1 MLNIIQRFT
10 DSQGWKFGRL
20 DGNTNVAA
28 RQQLVDSFNSDDSY
42 YGMLMTTRT
51 GGVGLNLTGADR
63 IILYD
68 PDWNPQ
74 TDAQARER
82 AWRFG
87 QEREVTIYRLIA
99 AGTVEEKI
107 YQRQIFKTALS
118 NRILQDPRQ
127 RRLFSQKDLKDL
139 FSLRV
144 DGGSVI
150 SGSEGLTETGQLTK
164 GEGYLDPDEVG
175 PEGDAS
181 ATNSNDDG
189 ETMQSVLRSKG
200 LAGVFD
206 HAVVESNVS
215 TKSTTVKEME
225 ENAKKVAQAAVGAL
239 RASVAGHDVYT
250 PTWTGSEET
259 QVGRFGENRPNG
271 GTSLVGMGRG
281 AVAAGVSSMGS
292 RDATLASSSS
302 SLLASIRQRN
312 EDVAAAGNN
321 GSTTTT
327 SSTKEYTALL
337 HRISD
342 FVRRKGPTT
351 DELLNEF
358 SSIKSYDA
366 AVFRR
371 LLKSVASIQNGRWRL
386 KRP

>member
-28 RQQLVDSFNSDDSY
+28 RQHLVDSFNSDESY

-87 QEREVTIYRLIA
+87 QEREVTIYRLIS

-139 FSLRV
+139 FTLKV
-144 DGGSVI
+144 DTGSVI
-150 SGSEGLTETGQLTK
+150 AGSEGLTETGRLTK
-164 GEGYLDPDEVG
+164 GEGYVDPDL
-175 PEGDAS
+175 
-181 ATNSNDDG
+181 ATRDDEKPAAINSDDG

-206 HAVVESNVS
+206 HELVESNRPSNKDSVR
-215 TKSTTVKEME
+215 EME
-225 ENAKKVAQAAVGAL
+225 ENAKKVARAAVGAL
-239 RASVAGHDVYT
+239 RASVEGHEAFT

-259 QVGRFGENRPNG
+259 QYGRFGENRP
-271 GTSLVGMGRG
+271 LKVGFTAKGLQST
-281 AVAAGVSSMGS
+281 AGVSS
-292 RDATLASSSS
+292 ATPTDGTLKSSS
-302 SLLASIRQRN
+302 SLLASIRQQKTDAIAEAN
-312 EDVAAAGNN
+312 GGLTNN
-321 GSTTTT
+321 
-327 SSTKEYTALL
+327 STKEYTALL
-337 HRISD
+337 HRIQD
-342 FVRRKGPTT
+342 FVRSRGPTT
-351 DELLNEF
+351 DELLLEF
-358 SSIKSYDA
+358 SSVKSYDA

-371 LLKSVASIQNGRWRL
+371 LLKSVAIIQNGRWRL
-386 KRP
+386 KKRP